1 MPHAPA
7 SPIALQKFIAVDRL
21 QRIYKL
27 HQAVS
32 SRRHPVSC
40 QTLQDEL
47 ECSRATVNRIIQEMR
62 LYFNAPLE
70 YDRSRSGYHY
80 ALSDGQTFE
89 LPGLWF
95 SEIEL
100 YALLTTQQL
109 LAHVQPGLLDTQ
121 LKPVKERIE
130 QILAAGNL
138 GKSHL
143 GSEEISKRVRILR
156 MTGRNVALECFQT
169 VAGALLQRNCLNISY
184 HGRGNDETSQRE
196 ISPQRLIHY
205 RDNWYLDAY
214 CHTRKA
220 LRSFA
225 VERITAAK
233 ALPQRCRD
241 VPEKQLDAHY
251 ASSYGIFAGEPKH
264 TAVLRFTPERA
275 RWVAD
280 EHWHPQQ
287 QGRFMENGSY
297 ELRIPYSE
305 PRELVMDILKH
316 GADVEVIAPE
326 TLRQEILEHL
336 RKATA
341 KYTDA

>member
-1 MPHAPA
+1 M
-7 SPIALQKFIAVDRL
+7 DRL

-27 HQAVS
+27 HQVIAAH
-32 SRRHPVSC
+32 RLPVPHSV
-40 QTLQDEL
+40 LQEKL

-62 LYFNAPLE
+62 LYFNAPIE
-70 YDRSRSGYHY
+70 YDRSRNGYHY
-80 ALSDGQTFE
+80 ALNKGETFE

-95 SEIEL
+95 SASEL

-130 QILAAGNL
+130 QILAGLNPGN
-138 GKSHL
+138 SHL
-143 GSEEISKRVRILR
+143 GGVKLLSGHPSEEISKRVRILR

-169 VAGALLQRNCLNISY
+169 VAGALLQRNSLRISY
-184 HGRGNDETSQRE
+184 HGRGNDETSSRE

-214 CHTRKA
+214 CHTRNA

-225 VERITAAK
+225 VERITVAK
-233 ALPQRCRD
+233 VLPERCRD

-264 TAVLRFTPERA
+264 IAVLRFTPERA

-287 QGRFMENGSY
+287 QSLLLEDGSY
-297 ELRIPYSE
+297 ELRIPYAD
-305 PRELVMDILKH
+305 PRELIMDILKH
-316 GADVEVIAPE
+316 GAEVEVVEPE
-326 TLRQEILEHL
+326 ELRREVLEHL
-336 RKATA
+336 RQAAA
-341 KYTDA
+341 KYTSRKVSK

>member
-1 MPHAPA
+1 MLTCHGQPYYSRDALVLHAP
-7 SPIALQKFIAVDRL
+7 I
-21 QRIYKL
+21 
-27 HQAVS
+27 
-32 SRRHPVSC
+32 
-40 QTLQDEL
+40 
-47 ECSRATVNRIIQEMR
+47 
-62 LYFNAPLE
+62 E
-70 YDRSRSGYHY
+70 YDRSRNGYHY
-80 ALSDGQTFE
+80 APTDGKIFE

-95 SEIEL
+95 SETEL

-138 GKSHL
+138 GKRHL

-169 VAGALLQRNCLNISY
+169 VTGALLQRSSLYISY
-184 HGRGNDETSQRE
+184 HGRGNDRTSSRE

-205 RDNWYLDAY
+205 RDNWYLDAW
-214 CHTRKA
+214 CHTRNA

-225 VERITAAK
+225 VERITVAR

-251 ASSYGIFAGEPKH
+251 ASSYGIFAGESKH
-264 TAVLRFTPERA
+264 TAVLRFTLERA

-287 QGRFMENGSY
+287 QGCTLKDGSY
-297 ELRIPYSE
+297 ELRIPYAD

-316 GADVEVIAPE
+316 GAEVEVIAPAE
-326 TLRQEILEHL
+326 LRREVLEHL
-336 RKATA
+336 CQAAA
-341 KYTDA
+341 KYTEYIPSPASGRGLVSEAKIKLKGKKQ

>member
-1 MPHAPA
+1 
-7 SPIALQKFIAVDRL
+7 
-21 QRIYKL
+21 
-27 HQAVS
+27 
-32 SRRHPVSC
+32 
-40 QTLQDEL
+40 
-47 ECSRATVNRIIQEMR
+47 MR
-62 LYFNAPLE
+62 LYFNAPIE
-70 YDRSRSGYHY
+70 YDRQRNGYHY
-80 ALSDGQTFE
+80 ALTGGQTFE

-95 SEIEL
+95 SETEL

-130 QILAAGNL
+130 KILAAR
-138 GKSHL
+138 HL
-143 GSEEISKRVRILR
+143 GSEEITKRVRILR

-169 VAGALLQRNCLNISY
+169 VASALLQRNRLNITY

-205 RDNWYLDAY
+205 RDNWYLDAW
-214 CHTRKA
+214 CHARNA

-225 VERITAAK
+225 VERIIAAK

-287 QGRFMENGSY
+287 QSLVLADGSY
-297 ELRIPYSE
+297 ELRIPYSDS
-305 PRELVMDILKH
+305 RELVMDILKH
-316 GADVEVIAPE
+316 GADVEVVSPKP
-326 TLRQEILEHL
+326 LRDEVMQHL
-336 RKATA
+336 RTA
-341 KYTDA
+341 LVRYR

>member
-1 MPHAPA
+1 M
-7 SPIALQKFIAVDRL
+7 DRL

-62 LYFNAPLE
+62 LYFNAPIE
-70 YDRSRSGYHY
+70 YDRQRNGYHY
-80 ALSDGQTFE
+80 ALSDGKTFE

-95 SEIEL
+95 SATEL
-100 YALLTTQQL
+100 YALLATQQL
-109 LAHVQPGLLDTQ
+109 LTHVQPGLLDTQ

-130 QILAAGNL
+130 QILATR
-138 GKSHL
+138 HL

-169 VAGALLQRNCLNISY
+169 VAGALLQRNRLNISY
-184 HGRGNDETSQRE
+184 HGRGNDQTSSRE

-205 RDNWYLDAY
+205 RDNWYLDAW
-214 CHTRKA
+214 CHTRNA

-225 VERITAAK
+225 VERIVSAK

-241 VPEKQLDAHY
+241 IPEKQLDAHY

-287 QGRFMENGSY
+287 QSQMFEDGSY
-297 ELRIPYSE
+297 ELHIPYSD
-305 PRELVMDILKH
+305 PRELIMDILKY
-316 GADVEVIAPE
+316 GPDVEVIAPE
-326 TLRQEILEHL
+326 ALRNAVAEHL
-336 RKATA
+336 QNALGR
-341 KYTDA
+341 YR

>member
-1 MPHAPA
+1 M
-7 SPIALQKFIAVDRL
+7 DRL
-21 QRIYKL
+21 QRIYKF
-27 HQAVS
+27 HQAIL
-32 SRRHPVSC
+32 SRRHPVSLH
-40 QTLQDEL
+40 TLQDEL

-62 LYFNAPLE
+62 LYFNAPIE
-70 YDRSRSGYHY
+70 YDRQRNGYHY

-95 SEIEL
+95 SETEL

-121 LKPVKERIE
+121 LKPIKERIE
-130 QILAAGNL
+130 QILAAR
-138 GKSHL
+138 HL

-156 MTGRNVALECFQT
+156 MTGRNVTLECFQT
-169 VAGALLQRNCLNISY
+169 VAGALLQRNALRISY
-184 HGRGNDETSQRE
+184 HGRGSDETSQRE
-196 ISPQRLIHY
+196 VSPQRLIHY
-205 RDNWYLDAY
+205 RDNWYLDAW

-225 VERITAAK
+225 VERITAAQ

-251 ASSYGIFAGEPKH
+251 TSSYGIFAGKPKH

-287 QGRFMENGSY
+287 QSQWLEDGSY
-297 ELRIPYSE
+297 ELRIPYSD

-316 GADVEVIAPE
+316 GAEVEVVEPAS
-326 TLRQEILEHL
+326 LRQMLF
-336 RKATA
+336 
-341 KYTDA
+341 KYLQQAIQNYEK

>member
-1 MPHAPA
+1 M
-7 SPIALQKFIAVDRL
+7 DRL

-27 HQAVS
+27 HQIIDAH
-32 SRRHPVSC
+32 RLPVSHSM
-40 QTLQDEL
+40 LQEKL
-47 ECSRATVNRIIQEMR
+47 ECSRATVNRIIEEMR
-62 LYFNAPLE
+62 LYFNAPIK
-70 YDRSRSGYHY
+70 YDRSRNGYHY
-80 ALSDGQTFE
+80 ALTEGQTFE

-95 SEIEL
+95 SASEL
-100 YALLTTQQL
+100 YALLTAQQL

-130 QILAAGNL
+130 QILATR
-138 GKSHL
+138 HL
-143 GSEEISKRVRILR
+143 GDEEISKRVRILR
-156 MTGRNVALECFQT
+156 MSGRNVALECFQT
-169 VAGALLQRNCLNISY
+169 IAGALLQRNSLHINY
-184 HGRGNDETSQRE
+184 HGRGNDESSSRE

-214 CHTRKA
+214 CHSRNA

-233 ALPQRCRD
+233 ALSQRCQD

-251 ASSYGIFAGEPKH
+251 TSSYGIFAGEAKH

-287 QGRFMENGSY
+287 QSRMLEDGSY
-297 ELRIPYSE
+297 ELRIPYSDS
-305 PRELVMDILKH
+305 RELVMDILKH
-316 GADVEVIAPE
+316 GGEVEVISPE
-326 TLRQEILEHL
+326 ALR
-336 RKATA
+336 
-341 KYTDA
+341 DAVAECLKSALGHYR

>member
-1 MPHAPA
+1 M
-7 SPIALQKFIAVDRL
+7 DRL

-27 HQAVS
+27 HQAIS
-32 SRRHPVSC
+32 SRRFPVTC
-40 QTLQDEL
+40 QTLQAEL

-62 LYFNAPLE
+62 LYFNAPIE
-70 YDRSRSGYHY
+70 YDRQRNGYHY
-80 ALSDGQTFE
+80 ALNDGQTFE

-95 SEIEL
+95 SSTEL

-130 QILAAGNL
+130 QILAARQLGN
-138 GKSHL
+138 
-143 GSEEISKRVRILR
+143 EEISKRVRILR

-169 VAGALLQRNCLNISY
+169 VAGALLQRNRLNMNY
-184 HGRGNDETSQRE
+184 HGRGNDQTSQRE

-205 RDNWYLDAY
+205 RDNWYLDAW
-214 CHTRKA
+214 CHTRNA

-233 ALPQRCRD
+233 SLPQRCRD
-241 VPEKQLDAHY
+241 IPEKQLDEHY
-251 ASSYGIFAGEPKH
+251 TSSYGIFAGKPKH
-264 TAVLRFTPERA
+264 TAVLRFTPQRA

-287 QGRFMENGSY
+287 QSLIFEDGSY
-297 ELRIPYSE
+297 ELRIPYSD
-305 PRELVMDILKH
+305 PRELVMDVLKH
-316 GADVEVIAPE
+316 GVEVEVVAPKE
-326 TLRQEILEHL
+326 LRELT
-336 RKATA
+336 RKLLASA
-341 KYTDA
+341 LAQYKA

>member
-1 MPHAPA
+1 ME
-7 SPIALQKFIAVDRL
+7 RL
-21 QRIYKL
+21 QRIYRL
-27 HQAVS
+27 HQILAG
-32 SRRHPVSC
+32 RRQPVAH
-40 QTLQDEL
+40 QVLQEKL

-62 LYFNAPLE
+62 LYFNAPIE
-70 YDRSRSGYHY
+70 YDRSRNGYHY
-80 ALSDGQTFE
+80 ALTDGETFE

-95 SEIEL
+95 SETEL

-130 QILAAGNL
+130 QILAAR
-138 GKSHL
+138 HL

-156 MTGRNVALECFQT
+156 MTGRNVALECFQN
-169 VAGALLQRNCLNISY
+169 VAGALLQRNSLHINY

-214 CHTRKA
+214 CHTRNA

-233 ALPQRCRD
+233 VLPQRCRD

-287 QGRFMENGSY
+287 QSLMLADGSF
-297 ELRIPYSE
+297 ELRIPYSD

-316 GADVEVIAPE
+316 GADVEVISPE
-326 TLRQEILEHL
+326 SLRNAVAEHL
-336 RKATA
+336 QNALGR
-341 KYTDA
+341 YR

>member
-1 MPHAPA
+1 M
-7 SPIALQKFIAVDRL
+7 DRL

-62 LYFNAPLE
+62 LYFNAPIE
-70 YDRSRSGYHY
+70 YDRQHNGYHY
-80 ALSDGQTFE
+80 ALSDGQIFE

-95 SEIEL
+95 SETEL

-130 QILAAGNL
+130 QILAV
-138 GKSHL
+138 SHL

-156 MTGRNVALECFQT
+156 MTGRNVELECFQT
-169 VAGALLQRNCLNISY
+169 VAGALLQRNRLHICY
-184 HGRGNDETSQRE
+184 HGRGNNETSQRE

-205 RDNWYLDAY
+205 RDNWYLDAW
-214 CHTRKA
+214 CHSRNA

-233 ALPQRCRD
+233 TLPQRCRD

-251 ASSYGIFAGEPKH
+251 ASSYGIFAGKPKH
-264 TAVLRFTPERA
+264 IAVLRFTPERA

-287 QGRFMENGSY
+287 QGRFLEDGSY
-297 ELRIPYSE
+297 ELRIPYSDS
-305 PRELVMDILKH
+305 RELVMDILKH
-316 GADVEVIAPE
+316 GADIEVISPE
-326 TLRQEILEHL
+326 GLRNAVAEHL
-336 RKATA
+336 QNALGR
-341 KYTDA
+341 YR

>member
-1 MPHAPA
+1 ME
-7 SPIALQKFIAVDRL
+7 RL
-21 QRIYKL
+21 QRIYRL
-27 HQAVS
+27 HQILTG
-32 SRRHPVSC
+32 RRQPIAHQV
-40 QTLQDEL
+40 LQEKL
-47 ECSRATVNRIIQEMR
+47 ECSRATVSRIIQDMR
-62 LYFNAPLE
+62 LYFNAPIE
-70 YDRSRSGYHY
+70 YNRSCNGYHY
-80 ALSDGQTFE
+80 APNDGQAFE

-95 SEIEL
+95 SETEL

-130 QILAAGNL
+130 QILANR
-138 GKSHL
+138 HL

-156 MTGRNVALECFQT
+156 MTGRNVGLECFQA
-169 VAGALLQRNCLNISY
+169 VAGALLQRNSLHISY

-196 ISPQRLIHY
+196 ISPQRLLHY
-205 RDNWYLDAY
+205 RDNWYLDAW

-225 VERITAAK
+225 VERIFAAK
-233 ALPQRCRD
+233 VLPQRCRD
-241 VPEKQLDAHY
+241 VPEKQLDVHY
-251 ASSYGIFAGEPKH
+251 VSSYGIFAGEPKH

-287 QGRFMENGSY
+287 QSLLLGDGSY
-297 ELRIPYSE
+297 ELRIPYSD

-316 GADVEVIAPE
+316 GEEVEVIEPDS
-326 TLRQEILEHL
+326 LRQLLSKHL
-336 RKATA
+336 QRALLQYEK
-341 KYTDA
+341 

>member
-1 MPHAPA
+1 M
-7 SPIALQKFIAVDRL
+7 DRL

-27 HQAVS
+27 HRAVS

-40 QTLQDEL
+40 QTLQNEL

-62 LYFNAPLE
+62 LYFNAPIE
-70 YDRSRSGYHY
+70 YDRQHNGYHY
-80 ALSDGQTFE
+80 APGDGQPFE

-95 SEIEL
+95 SESEL
-100 YALLTTQQL
+100 YALLTVQQL
-109 LAHVQPGLLDTQ
+109 LTHVQPGLLDTQ

-130 QILAAGNL
+130 QILAAR
-138 GKSHL
+138 HL

-156 MTGRNVALECFQT
+156 MTGRNVVLECFQT
-169 VAGALLQRNCLNISY
+169 VAGALLQRNSLHINY
-184 HGRGNDETSQRE
+184 HGRGNDETSSRKV
-196 ISPQRLIHY
+196 SPQRLIHY

-214 CHTRKA
+214 CHTRNA

-241 VPEKQLDAHY
+241 IPEKQLDAHY
-251 ASSYGIFAGEPKH
+251 ASSYGIFAGKPKH

-287 QGRFMENGSY
+287 QDRFLEDGRY
-297 ELRIPYSE
+297 ELRIPYSD
-305 PRELVMDILKH
+305 PRELMMDILKH
-316 GADVEVIAPE
+316 GAEVEVIAPQ
-326 TLRQEILEHL
+326 TLRDEVASKL
-336 RKATA
+336 RRGTEQYLKQKAKA
-341 KYTDA
+341 

>member
-1 MPHAPA
+1 M
-7 SPIALQKFIAVDRL
+7 DRL

-40 QTLQDEL
+40 QILQDEL

-70 YDRSRSGYHY
+70 YDRTRNGYHY
-80 ALSDGQTFE
+80 ALTDGQTFE

-95 SEIEL
+95 SETEL

-130 QILAAGNL
+130 NILAAR
-138 GKSHL
+138 HL

-169 VAGALLQRNCLNISY
+169 VASALLQRNSLRISY
-184 HGRGNDETSQRE
+184 HGRGNDETSSRE

-225 VERITAAK
+225 VERITVAK

-287 QGRFMENGSY
+287 QSRVLADGSY
-297 ELRIPYSE
+297 ELHIPYSD

-316 GADVEVIAPE
+316 GADVEVISP
-326 TLRQEILEHL
+326 EILRNAVAEHL
-336 RKATA
+336 QNALGHYR
-341 KYTDA
+341 

>member
-1 MPHAPA
+1 
-7 SPIALQKFIAVDRL
+7 VDRL

-32 SRRHPVSC
+32 SRRQPVSC
-40 QTLQDEL
+40 HTLQNEL
-47 ECSRATVNRIIQEMR
+47 ECSRATVNRIIQEIR
-62 LYFNAPLE
+62 LYFNAPIE
-70 YDRSRSGYHY
+70 YDREHNGYRY
-80 ALSDGQTFE
+80 VLDDGQTFE

-95 SEIEL
+95 SETEL

-130 QILAAGNL
+130 QILSAR
-138 GKSHL
+138 HL

-156 MTGRNVALECFQT
+156 MTGRNVILECFQT
-169 VAGALLQRNCLNISY
+169 VAGALLQRNRLNINY
-184 HGRGNDETSQRE
+184 HGRGNDETSIRE

-214 CHTRKA
+214 CHTRNA

-225 VERITAAK
+225 VERITTAK
-233 ALPQRCRD
+233 ALPQRCSNIS
-241 VPEKQLDAHY
+241 EKQLDAHY
-251 ASSYGIFAGEPKH
+251 ASSYGIFAGKAKH
-264 TAVLRFTPERA
+264 IAVLRFTPERA

-287 QGRFMENGSY
+287 QSRTLEDGSY
-297 ELRIPYSE
+297 ELRVPYSDS
-305 PRELVMDILKH
+305 RELVMDILKH
-316 GADVEVIAPE
+316 SGEVEVISPDA
-326 TLRQEILEHL
+326 LR
-336 RKATA
+336 
-341 KYTDA
+341 DAVAECLKSALVHYR

>member
-1 MPHAPA
+1 M
-7 SPIALQKFIAVDRL
+7 DRL

-62 LYFNAPLE
+62 LYFNAPIE
-70 YDRSRSGYHY
+70 YDHSRNGYHY
-80 ALSDGQTFE
+80 ALTDGKNFE

-95 SEIEL
+95 SETEL

-130 QILAAGNL
+130 KILAAR
-138 GKSHL
+138 HL
-143 GSEEISKRVRILR
+143 GNEEISKRVRILR

-169 VAGALLQRNCLNISY
+169 VAGALLQRNSLHISY

-214 CHTRKA
+214 CHTRNA

-225 VERITAAK
+225 VERIVSAK

-241 VPEKQLDAHY
+241 IPEKQLDAHY
-251 ASSYGIFAGEPKH
+251 ASSYGIFAGKPKH

-287 QGRFMENGSY
+287 QGSTLKDGSY
-297 ELRIPYSE
+297 ELRIPYSD

-316 GADVEVIAPE
+316 GADVQAIAPKSLCE
-326 TLRQEILEHL
+326 LVHERLASALAQY
-336 RKATA
+336 RAMPQP
-341 KYTDA
+341 

>member
-1 MPHAPA
+1 M
-7 SPIALQKFIAVDRL
+7 DRL

-40 QTLQDEL
+40 QVLQDEL

-62 LYFNAPLE
+62 LYFNAPIE
-70 YDRSRSGYHY
+70 YDRQHNGYHY

-95 SEIEL
+95 SETEL

-130 QILAAGNL
+130 KILAAR
-138 GKSHL
+138 HL
-143 GSEEISKRVRILR
+143 GDEKLLSGHPNEEISKRVRILR
-156 MTGRNVALECFQT
+156 MTGRNVTLECFQT
-169 VAGALLQRNCLNISY
+169 VAGALLQRNSLHISY

-214 CHTRKA
+214 CHIRNA

-251 ASSYGIFAGEPKH
+251 ASSYGIFAGKPKH

-287 QGRFMENGSY
+287 QSLLLGDGSY
-297 ELRIPYSE
+297 ELRIPYSD
-305 PRELVMDILKH
+305 PRELIMDILKH
-316 GADVEVIAPE
+316 GADVEVNSPE
-326 TLRQEILEHL
+326 SLRNAVAKHL
-336 RKATA
+336 QNALGR
-341 KYTDA
+341 YRI

>member
-1 MPHAPA
+1 M
-7 SPIALQKFIAVDRL
+7 DRL

-27 HQAVS
+27 HQAIS

-62 LYFNAPLE
+62 LYFNAPIE
-70 YDRSRSGYHY
+70 YDRQRNGYYY
-80 ALSDGQTFE
+80 ALGDGQTFE

-95 SEIEL
+95 SETEL

-121 LKPVKERIE
+121 LKPAKERIE
-130 QILAAGNL
+130 QILAAR
-138 GKSHL
+138 HL

-169 VAGALLQRNCLNISY
+169 VAGALLQRNCLRISY
-184 HGRGNDETSQRE
+184 HGRSNDQTSQRE

-214 CHTRKA
+214 CHTRNA

-233 ALPQRCRD
+233 ALPQYCRD

-264 TAVLRFTPERA
+264 IAVLRFTPERA

-287 QGRFMENGSY
+287 QGHFLGNGRY
-297 ELRIPYSE
+297 ELRIPYSD

-316 GADVEVIAPE
+316 GADVEVISPAS
-326 TLRQEILEHL
+326 LRNAVAEHL
-336 RKATA
+336 QNALGR
-341 KYTDA
+341 YR